1 MLPVSS
7 AGQFAL
13 EQPTMP
19 WPPCT
24 ACPVFTPDVQQSERW
39 TSESDGNS
47 PLQPLPQEMLVR
59 FPNGDSE
66 GACFGPPPGWWDD
79 GAESLLVP
87 PGLEPDS
94 EYEPQ
99 RAPRDHAM
107 PTAPSCEACFEAAS
121 STAME
126 WLDRGQ
132 LVLENAF
139 IPFEEQDLAALHA
152 AYTKDLGEYFNP
164 KGYGNQ

>member
-59 FPNGDSE
+59 LPNGDSE
-66 GACFGPPPGWWDD
+66 GACFGPPPGRWDD
-79 GAESLLVP
+79 GADSLLVP

-94 EYEPQ
+94 EYEPR
-99 RAPRDHAM
+99 RALRDHAM

-126 WLDRGQ
+126 WLDRGLDEAQ
-132 LVLENAF
+132 VL
-139 IPFEEQDLAALHA
+139 DLA
-152 AYTKDLGEYFNP
+152 DLQARHKKEVDEFFNP
-164 KGYGNQ
+164 KG